1 MIGHASNEMLAQAE
15 QGIIAKVPPELKQGL
30 DKVLHAGMTIMYSPK
45 LAEQR
50 NQRIAAT
57 TDPVKDAA
65 EGSARM
71 VSNLYQQSGK
81 KLPVPL
87 IVPAAMVFGFEWLD
101 LLAKAG
107 KAEVTPDMIA
117 QTTQAIADAVLPLMG
132 ITKDK
137 LAGMVAKAQGAAG
150 ANGSPPPPNAAPG
163 ATPAPAAAPA
173 GIIGAA
179 QGGV

>member
-1 MIGHASNEMLAQAE
+1 MLAQAE
-15 QGIIAKVPPELKQGL
+15 QGIIAKVPPALKEGF
-30 DKVLHAGMTIMYSPK
+30 DKILHAGMTIMYSPK

-81 KLPVPL
+81 KLPAPL

-107 KAEVTPDMIA
+107 KANVTPDMIA

-137 LAGMVAKAQGAAG
+137 LAALVAKAQQGNAG
-150 ANGSPPPPNAAPG
+150 SAPPAAAPAG
-163 ATPAPAAAPA
+163 VPAPAAAPPA

-179 QGGV
+179 QGGA